1 MKSASDSAPQG
12 NKLKS
17 DWKWRR
23 DKTLKRVPSYRPI
36 EDDDV
41 KYAWAAY
48 KKGALS
54 TMGEAFSK
62 DMSADEFRKLFEAFV
77 ISNHHAA
84 WTLSAPTAK
93 GKIPVGIVL
102 AAWAP
107 NAPYMIV
114 NGCCWFPWASK
125 RNIIEASVCFLNG
138 VRKEHPLMF
147 YALPEHKR
155 TYEVCCMHGVIRRSG
170 TSFVAFPG
178 KQAAVFETRTG

>member
-1 MKSASDSAPQG
+1 MKSASDSKRPD
-12 NKLKS
+12 S
-17 DWKWRR
+17 KWR
-23 DKTLKRVPSYRPI
+23 LKRTLRRSASYRPI

-48 KKGALS
+48 KKGALAPI
-54 TMGEAFSK
+54 GEAFAQE
-62 DMSADEFRKLFEAFV
+62 MTADQFKQLFEGFV
-77 ISNHHAA
+77 VSNHHAA
-84 WTLSAPTAK
+84 WTLLAPTPK
-93 GKIPVGIVL
+93 GNIPVGIVL

-125 RNIIEASVCFLNG
+125 RNILEASVAFFAG
-138 VRKEHPLMF
+138 IRKDLHMMF

-155 TYEVCCMHGVIRRSG
+155 AYEVCCMHGVVRRVG

-178 KQAAVFETRTG
+178 KQAAVFETRGAA